1 MGTGDASESLLRAET
16 DRRTRGERARR
27 RMGGKRR
34 VREDGVSGAG
44 RRRREAAAAVEAVE
58 VAMEKAIVV
67 PVRWVGER

>member
-16 DRRTRGERARR
+16 DKRTRGARR

-34 VREDGVSGAG
+34 VQEDGVAGAG

-67 PVRWVGER
+67 R

>member
-16 DRRTRGERARR
+16 DKRARGAR
-27 RMGGKRR
+27 RGMGGKRR
-34 VREDGVSGAG
+34 VQEDGVAGAG

-67 PVRWVGER
+67 RR